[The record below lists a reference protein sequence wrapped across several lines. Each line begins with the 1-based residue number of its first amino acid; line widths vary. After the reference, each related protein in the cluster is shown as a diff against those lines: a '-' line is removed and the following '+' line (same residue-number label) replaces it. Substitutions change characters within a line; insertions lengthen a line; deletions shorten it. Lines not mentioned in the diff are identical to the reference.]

1 LTEYFFGKS
10 LKEKSGTL
18 GVAAAAYA
26 AVDEDQVLFP
36 LYFFFQFKKYLF
48 VTLSLF
54 EFSSR
59 T

>member
-36 LYFFFQFKKYLF
+36 LLIFFSIQKISFRHTFF
-48 VTLSLF
+48 V
-54 EFSSR
+54 
-59 T
+59 

>member
-1 LTEYFFGKS
+1 MFFYLNEYFFGKS

-36 LYFFFQFKKYLF
+36 L
-48 VTLSLF
+48 
-54 EFSSR
+54 
-59 T
+59 